1 MQEDDAEARLEALE
15 ARVRG
20 VGAARQKPE
29 APPTINIRGQEP
41 KKQPVTPLAERIK
54 DKDGA

>member
-1 MQEDDAEARLEALE
+1 
-15 ARVRG
+15 VRG